1 MRVLITGGTGFIGR
15 ELAASLTDDG
25 HTAVLLSRRP
35 EQVTGLPAG
44 VRAERWDGR
53 TDEGWSSFA
62 DGADAIVNLAGE
74 NIGAGR
80 WTTERKERI
89 RQSRLNAGR
98 AVVETVTRVT
108 RKPRVVIQASAVGY
122 YGPRGPEQIPEE
134 TPAGQDFLAQVCLDW
149 EASTVPVEALGVRR
163 AIIRTGVVLSKR
175 GGALPRMMLTFRF
188 FMGGRLGNGRQWVP
202 WIHMKDEVRA
212 IRFLIENESASGA
225 FNLTAP
231 HPVTNAEFA
240 HTLGRQ
246 LNRPSFIPA
255 PAFALRTLFGE
266 MATILLDGQRAVSQ
280 RLPPLGF
287 DFEFPELGPALRDL
301 LR

>member
-15 ELAASLTDDG
+15 ELAASLAGDG
-25 HTAVLLSRRP
+25 HTAVLLSRSAA
-35 EQVTGLPAG
+35 QVTGLPAG

-53 TDEGWSSFA
+53 TDEGWSSLA

-74 NIGAGR
+74 NIGVGR

-108 RKPRVVIQASAVGY
+108 RKPRVVVQASAVGY
-122 YGPRGPEQIPEE
+122 YGPHGPEQIPEE
-134 TPAGQDFLAQVCLDW
+134 TPAGQDFLAQVCRDW

-163 AIIRTGVVLSKR
+163 AVIRTGVALSKR
-175 GGALPRMMLTFRF
+175 GGALPRMMLPFRF
-188 FMGGRLGNGRQWVP
+188 FVGGRLGNGRQWVP
-202 WIHMKDEVRA
+202 WIHMRDEVRA
-212 IRFLIENESASGA
+212 IRFLIENESSSGA

-240 HTLGRQ
+240 HTLGRE
-246 LNRPSFIPA
+246 LGRPSFMPA

-280 RLPPLGF
+280 RLVQVGF

>member
-1 MRVLITGGTGFIGR
+1 MRVLITGGAGFIGR
-15 ELAASLTDDG
+15 ELAASLAGDG
-25 HTAVLLSRRP
+25 HNAVLLSRSAA
-35 EQVTGLPAG
+35 QVTGLPAG
-44 VRAERWDGR
+44 VCAERWDGR
-53 TDEGWSSFA
+53 TAEGWSSLA

-74 NIGAGR
+74 NIGVGR

-89 RQSRLNAGR
+89 RHSRLNAGR

-122 YGPRGPEQIPEE
+122 YGPHGPEQIPEE
-134 TPAGQDFLAQVCLDW
+134 TPAGQDFLAQVCQDW

-163 AIIRTGVVLSKR
+163 AVIRTGVALSKR
-175 GGALPRMMLTFRF
+175 GGALPRMMLPFRF
-188 FMGGRLGNGRQWVP
+188 FVGGRLGNGRQWVP
-202 WIHMKDEVRA
+202 WIHMRDEVRA
-212 IRFLIENESASGA
+212 IRFLIENESSSGA

-246 LNRPSFIPA
+246 FGRPSFMPA

-280 RLPPLGF
+280 RLVQVGF
-287 DFEFPELGPALRDL
+287 DFEFPEVGPALRDL

>member
-1 MRVLITGGTGFIGR
+1 MRVLITGGAGFIGR
-15 ELAASLTDDG
+15 ELAASLAGDG
-25 HTAVLLSRRP
+25 HNAVLLSRSAA
-35 EQVTGLPAG
+35 QVTGLPAG
-44 VRAERWDGR
+44 VCAERWDGR
-53 TDEGWSSFA
+53 TAEGWSSLA

-80 WTTERKERI
+80 WTTERKGRI

-122 YGPRGPEQIPEE
+122 YGPHGPEQIPEE
-134 TPAGQDFLAQVCLDW
+134 TPAGQDFLAQVCQDW

-163 AIIRTGVVLSKR
+163 AVIRTGVALSKR
-175 GGALPRMMLTFRF
+175 GGALPRMMLPFRF
-188 FMGGRLGNGRQWVP
+188 FVGGRLGNGRQWVP
-202 WIHMKDEVRA
+202 WIHMRDEVRA
-212 IRFLIENESASGA
+212 IRFLIENESSSGA

-246 LNRPSFIPA
+246 LGRPSFMPA

-266 MATILLDGQRAVSQ
+266 MATILLDGQRAVPQ
-280 RLPPLGF
+280 RLVQVGF
-287 DFEFPELGPALRDL
+287 DFEFPEVGPALRDL

>member
-1 MRVLITGGTGFIGR
+1 MRVLITGGAGFIGR
-15 ELAASLTDDG
+15 ELAASLAGDG
-25 HTAVLLSRRP
+25 HNAVLLSRSAA
-35 EQVTGLPAG
+35 QVTGLPAG
-44 VRAERWDGR
+44 VCAERWDGR
-53 TDEGWSSFA
+53 TAEGWSSLA

-74 NIGAGR
+74 NIGVGR

-122 YGPRGPEQIPEE
+122 YGPHGPEQIPEE
-134 TPAGQDFLAQVCLDW
+134 TPAGQDFLAQVCLEW
-149 EASTVPVEALGVRR
+149 EASTVPVEAMGVRR
-163 AIIRTGVVLSKR
+163 AVIRTGVALSKR
-175 GGALPRMMLTFRF
+175 GGALPRMMLPFRF
-188 FMGGRLGNGRQWVP
+188 FVGGRLGNGRQWVP
-202 WIHMKDEVRA
+202 WIHMRDEVRA

-246 LNRPSFIPA
+246 LNQPSFVPA

-280 RLPPLGF
+280 RLVQVGF

>member
-1 MRVLITGGTGFIGR
+1 M
-15 ELAASLTDDG
+15 
-25 HTAVLLSRRP
+25 
-35 EQVTGLPAG
+35 
-44 VRAERWDGR
+44 
-53 TDEGWSSFA
+53 
-62 DGADAIVNLAGE
+62 
-74 NIGAGR
+74 
-80 WTTERKERI
+80 
-89 RQSRLNAGR
+89 
-98 AVVETVTRVT
+98 
-108 RKPRVVIQASAVGY
+108 
-122 YGPRGPEQIPEE
+122 
-134 TPAGQDFLAQVCLDW
+134 DW

-175 GGALPRMMLTFRF
+175 GGALPRMMLPFRF
-188 FMGGRLGNGRQWVP
+188 FVGGRLGNGRQWVP

-231 HPVTNAEFA
+231 TPVTNIEFA

-246 LNRPSFIPA
+246 LSRPSFVPA

-280 RLPPLGF
+280 RLVQLGF

>member
-1 MRVLITGGTGFIGR
+1 MRVLITGGAGFIGR
-15 ELAASLTDDG
+15 ELAVSLAGDG
-25 HTAVLLSRRP
+25 HTAVLLSRSSA
-35 EQVTGLPAG
+35 QVTGLPAG
-44 VRAERWDGR
+44 VCAERWDGR
-53 TDEGWSSFA
+53 TAEGWSSLA

-74 NIGAGR
+74 NIGVGR

-108 RKPRVVIQASAVGY
+108 RKPRVVVQASAVGY
-122 YGPRGPEQIPEE
+122 YGPHGPEQIPEE
-134 TPAGQDFLAQVCLDW
+134 TPAGQDFLAQVCREW
-149 EASTVPVEALGVRR
+149 EASTVPVEAMGVRR
-163 AIIRTGVVLSKR
+163 AVIRTGVALSKR
-175 GGALPRMMLTFRF
+175 GGALPRMMLPFRF
-188 FMGGRLGNGRQWVP
+188 FVGGRLGNGRQWVP
-202 WIHMKDEVRA
+202 WIHMRDEVRA
-212 IRFLIENESASGA
+212 IRFLIENESSSGA

-240 HTLGRQ
+240 HTLGRE
-246 LNRPSFIPA
+246 LGRPSFMPA

-280 RLPPLGF
+280 RLVQVGF